1 MNCRLAIS
9 RIPREAPGRAASPFA
24 AGTRIGQS
32 DPWKVRMLHGR
43 PTSAHAGHL
52 PEASHASA
60 GRDCPPCPRPDRRVA
75 RAKAGVT
82 LLELLLALSIFTLVA
97 GMAAGSFWSITRTWN
112 RANDLL
118 ENLHYGEFAMD
129 QLVAALRGAA
139 WFSSKPEAFGFWLDD
154 SGGTSDRAAN
164 EISWVTSGT
173 AFLPP
178 DSPLKDGLHRL
189 SVTVEH
195 ARGGGQGLAVRAWP
209 HMAEETDGKD
219 VEPWIVVP
227 DVRGFGCEWYDFE
240 EDGWSQDWEETNSL
254 PKVLRV
260 TLTMEPR
267 EKDGDPLRL
276 QRIVELEVAPDLP
289 GEEHRDR
296 TTQDKM
302 DREEREAAAGESGG
316 DAKNGSGGSES
327 SGKSN
332 SNSGS
337 GGSGG
342 KSGSGGSSGGSGG
355 SGKSGIGGGASVK
368 TEDGKIVISGGGKGG
383 GR

>member
-1 MNCRLAIS
+1 MD
-9 RIPREAPGRAASPFA
+9 RESNRNSIVFQKGAQTSSVPSVSFV
-24 AGTRIGQS
+24 AGTPSR
-32 DPWKVRMLHGR
+32 
-43 PTSAHAGHL
+43 HAGF
-52 PEASHASA
+52 
-60 GRDCPPCPRPDRRVA
+60 
-75 RAKAGVT
+75 T

-154 SGGTSDRAAN
+154 NGGTSSRAAN
-164 EISWVTSGT
+164 NISWVTSGT

-195 ARGGGQGLAVRAWP
+195 SRGGGQGLAVRAWP
-209 HMAEETDGKD
+209 HLTEESDGSD

-227 DVRGFGCEWYDFE
+227 DVRGFSCEWYDFE
-240 EDGWSQDWEETNSL
+240 EDSWSQEWEETNSL
-254 PKVLRV
+254 PKVLKV
-260 TLTMEPR
+260 SLTMEPR
-267 EKDGDPLRL
+267 EKDGDPVTL

-289 GEEHRDR
+289 GRERKDR
-296 TTQDKM
+296 TTQDELE
-302 DREEREAAAGESGG
+302 REERENARAEEGG
-316 DAKNGSGGSES
+316 GGRTRENIERNEPIDRNGPSRNPPGGNRI
-327 SGKSN
+327 GGGG
-332 SNSGS
+332 NSGS
-337 GGSGG
+337 RVG
-342 KSGSGGSSGGSGG
+342 
-355 SGKSGIGGGASVK
+355 VR

-383 GR
+383 GRL

>member
-1 MNCRLAIS
+1 MAESGKSIRTAL
-9 RIPREAPGRAASPFA
+9 RRGRARVKGGTT
-24 AGTRIGQS
+24 AGF
-32 DPWKVRMLHGR
+32 
-43 PTSAHAGHL
+43 
-52 PEASHASA
+52 
-60 GRDCPPCPRPDRRVA
+60 
-75 RAKAGVT
+75 T

-189 SVTVEH
+189 SVTVESS
-195 ARGGGQGLAVRAWP
+195 RGGGRGLAVRAWP
-209 HMAEETDGKD
+209 HMAEDTDGKD

-267 EKDGDPLRL
+267 GKDGDPLRL

-289 GEEHRDR
+289 GEENRDR
-296 TTQDKM
+296 TTQGKL
-302 DREEREAAAGESGG
+302 DREARAGAQEESE
-316 DAKNGSGGSES
+316 GSGGGGGES
-327 SGKSN
+327 KGNSN
-332 SNSGS
+332 SGGSKSGS
-337 GGSGG
+337 GGSGT
-342 KSGSGGSSGGSGG
+342 
-355 SGKSGIGGGASVK
+355 GGGAGVR
-368 TEDGKIVISGGGKGG
+368 TEDGKLVISGGGKGG

>member
-1 MNCRLAIS
+1 MDRERNSAVFQKGAQASFASSVSFVAEKPS
-9 RIPREAPGRAASPFA
+9 R
-24 AGTRIGQS
+24 
-32 DPWKVRMLHGR
+32 
-43 PTSAHAGHL
+43 
-52 PEASHASA
+52 
-60 GRDCPPCPRPDRRVA
+60 
-75 RAKAGVT
+75 KAGFT

-154 SGGTSDRAAN
+154 NGGNSDRAAN

-209 HMAEETDGKD
+209 HLSEETDGKD

-227 DVRGFGCEWYDFE
+227 DVRGFSCEWYDFE
-240 EDGWSQDWEETNSL
+240 EDGWSQEWEETNSL
-254 PKVLRV
+254 PKVLKV
-260 TLTMEPR
+260 SLTMEPR
-267 EKDGDPLRL
+267 EKDGDPVRL

-289 GEEHRDR
+289 GRERKDR
-296 TTQDKM
+296 TTQDEL
-302 DREEREAAAGESGG
+302 DREERESAREEENRNGGGGGRPEPPRNEDSGG
-316 DAKNGSGGSES
+316 GRRPGFS
-327 SGKSN
+327 
-332 SNSGS
+332 
-337 GGSGG
+337 
-342 KSGSGGSSGGSGG
+342 GSSGNYGSSGPSWRTGTGRPGGGNSGG
-355 SGKSGIGGGASVK
+355 PGGGRTGMR
-368 TEDGKIVISGGGKGG
+368 TEDGSLVITGG
-383 GR
+383 GRGGGRP

>member
-1 MNCRLAIS
+1 MD
-9 RIPREAPGRAASPFA
+9 RESNRNSAVFQKGAQASCGPSVSSVAGKPARRAGF
-24 AGTRIGQS
+24 
-32 DPWKVRMLHGR
+32 
-43 PTSAHAGHL
+43 
-52 PEASHASA
+52 
-60 GRDCPPCPRPDRRVA
+60 
-75 RAKAGVT
+75 T

-154 SGGTSDRAAN
+154 NGGNSDRAAN

-189 SVTVEH
+189 SVTVESAH
-195 ARGGGQGLAVRAWP
+195 GGGRGLAVRAWP
-209 HMAEETDGKD
+209 HLSEETDGKD

-227 DVRGFGCEWYDFE
+227 DVRGFSCEWYDFE

-254 PKVLRV
+254 PKVLKV
-260 TLTMEPR
+260 SLTMEPR
-267 EKDGDPLRL
+267 EKDGDPVTLR
-276 QRIVELEVAPDLP
+276 RIVELEVAPDLP
-289 GEEHRDR
+289 GGEKRDR
-296 TTQDKM
+296 TTQDEL
-302 DREEREAAAGESGG
+302 DREEREEAREGENRGG
-316 DAKNGSGGSES
+316 GGHDGPPPGRTDRTDRPGKPDRTDTRFGGGNGNNGSRVG
-327 SGKSN
+327 
-332 SNSGS
+332 
-337 GGSGG
+337 
-342 KSGSGGSSGGSGG
+342 
-355 SGKSGIGGGASVK
+355 VR

-383 GR
+383 GRP